1 VVRLGW
7 PPSPLVHQ
15 LACSVIVRPPEKR
28 AIARGGGCHPT
39 AVSPA
44 AVEWSS
50 YLGWPEGSL
59 AVVWSWLKW
68 EKPSHHFSL
77 GRGGRSPFLVR
88 SRGEPLDGASCH
100 GPLQEWWLT
109 TGGVHDDG
117 VRTVSE
123 GERLRSP
130 NRLAMNSGLPKWMV
144 SPRKNNHMVSA
155 RHQWR
160 R

>member
-1 VVRLGW
+1 
-7 PPSPLVHQ
+7 
-15 LACSVIVRPPEKR
+15 
-28 AIARGGGCHPT
+28 
-39 AVSPA
+39 
-44 AVEWSS
+44 
-50 YLGWPEGSL
+50 
-59 AVVWSWLKW
+59 VVWSWLKW

-130 NRLAMNSGLPKWMV
+130 NRLAMNSGIPKWMV
-144 SPRKNNHMVSA
+144 SLRKKQSHGECSPSMATMNADYGIIGTV
-155 RHQWR
+155 
-160 R
+160 